1 MTKNTST
8 GFNLYSKAFSSFVL
22 TEEDFE
28 QENNGYRVGLKQAIA
43 RCQELESQLSELRK
57 ENKAKDATI
66 NSLTIANGIYSSTK
80 LINIVGV
87 IMTVI
92 GSTGVGVAFKAPLT
106 DNVWKWVIAV
116 LSLLFAVAGTVLPLI
131 IREIASDA
139 TTGGNNNMKG
149 K

>member
-1 MTKNTST
+1 M
-8 GFNLYSKAFSSFVL
+8 
-22 TEEDFE
+22 
-28 QENNGYRVGLKQAIA
+28 KQAIA
-43 RCQELESQLSELRK
+43 RCQELESKLSELRK